1 MAANHIIEE
10 VESFGDPSS
19 AKQCEKFFQMGPG
32 GYGYGDKFCGVS
44 VPDLRKVAKKHSDI
58 SFGEIEKLLQNS
70 LHEVRFVAL
79 VLLIEKFKT
88 VPEEVISVY
97 LANTR
102 FINNWD
108 LVDVAAYR
116 ILGAYCQK
124 NDGADIIWKLAK
136 SDNLWEN
143 RIAIVASF
151 AFIRNGKLQLTIDL
165 CEHFLKHPHHLIH
178 KACGWM
184 LREVGKRDTNL
195 LLDFINS
202 HKLPGIMKSYALE
215 IIRKSIPGSLRH

>member
-1 MAANHIIEE
+1 MVTKHIIEE
-10 VESFGDPSS
+10 IEAFGSPSS
-19 AKQCEKFFQMGPG
+19 AKQCERFFQTGPG
-32 GYGYGDKFCGVS
+32 QYGHGDKFCGAS
-44 VPDLRKVAKKHSDI
+44 VPDLRKVAKKYSNI
-58 SFGEIEKLLQNS
+58 SPIEIEKLLQNS
-70 LHEVRFVAL
+70 LHEARFVAL

-88 VPEEVISVY
+88 TPEEVIPIY

-108 LVDVAAYR
+108 LVDVSAYR
-116 ILGAYCQK
+116 ICGAYCQK
-124 NDGADIIWKLAK
+124 NNGTDIIWKLAK

-143 RIAIVASF
+143 RIAMVSSF
-151 AFIRNGKLQLTIDL
+151 AFIKNGNLQLTIDL
-165 CEHFLKHPHHLIH
+165 CEHFLNHPHHLMH

-195 LLDFINS
+195 LLDFVNS

-215 IIRKSIPGSLRH
+215 IIRKSV

>member
-1 MAANHIIEE
+1 MVTKHIVEE
-10 VESFGDPSS
+10 IESFGSPSS
-19 AKQCEKFFQMGPG
+19 AKQCERFFQVGPG
-32 GYGYGDKFCGVS
+32 QYGHGDKFCGAS
-44 VPDLRKVAKKHSDI
+44 VPDLRKVAKKYSNI

-70 LHEVRFVAL
+70 LHEARFVAL

-88 VPEEVISVY
+88 VPEEVIRIY

-116 ILGAYCQK
+116 ICGAYCQK
-124 NDGADIIWKLAK
+124 NDGTDIIWKLAK

-143 RIAIVASF
+143 RIAVVASF
-151 AFIRNGKLQLTIDL
+151 AFIRSGKLQLTIDL
-165 CEHFLKHPHHLIH
+165 SEHFLNHPHHLIH

-184 LREVGKRDTNL
+184 LREVGKKDESL

-202 HKLPGIMKSYALE
+202 HRLPGIMKSYALE
-215 IIRKSIPGSLRH
+215 IIRKSI

>member
-1 MAANHIIEE
+1 MPIKNIIREI
-10 VESFGDPSS
+10 ESFGNPSS
-19 AKQCEKFFQMGPG
+19 AKQCERFFQVGPG
-32 GYGYGDKFCGVS
+32 GYGYGDKFCGAS
-44 VPDLRKVAKKHSDI
+44 VPNLRKVAEKHSNT

-70 LHEVRFVAL
+70 LHEARFVAL

-88 VPEEVISVY
+88 APEEVIHIYFS
-97 LANTR
+97 NTR

-108 LVDVAAYR
+108 LVDVAAHR
-116 ILGAYCQK
+116 ICGAYCQK
-124 NDGADIIWKLAK
+124 NNGTDIIWKLAK

-143 RIAIVASF
+143 RIAVVSSL
-151 AFIRNGKLQLTIDL
+151 AFIRNGELQLTIDL
-165 CEHFLKHPHHLIH
+165 CEHFLNHPHHLIH

-215 IIRKSIPGSLRH
+215 IIRKSI